1 MDAEF
6 FENDRYRLHGQTIL
20 TSPRYLAASLLRDR
34 FRIAV
39 SAMIMLVIA
48 ISAYVIMPPRYDAK
62 ATLLVLLSSDYTFR
76 PGAGSEQQINAI
88 LDRESFLQSEAEILK
103 SPLLAREVI
112 HEIGLGVLYPRY
124 LEPPSLLARIRSAV
138 NNDVAA
144 FKTAVGLKVIPP
156 APLSPE
162 GEAIEEFDRALSAT
176 PDKEGSTIGVEF
188 RHTNPEVAARAVNDL
203 IKLYLQRRAD
213 LYRDVEATI
222 VDTQASDLHVKLDQ
236 AAQAYAAFKASAGIS
251 DFATQ
256 QQILLRQQGDISMDL
271 KKAGISVAQSHSRLA
286 VLDRQLANTPAEVSL
301 YRDSRHLNYGAA
313 SAEPEQRIQPSRGA
327 GGPNTPAVVRVGRN
341 ELFDKLSYDRSQVTQ
356 ALQAAEARYAADQKD
371 LVAITTSL
379 DDLDA
384 KEVQLQSLQRNQ
396 LLLSDAYDNAVK
408 SLNGRRLLE
417 AVDARKTA
425 NVRVIQPADV
435 PLSETPIRKLV
446 LAAGLA
452 LTLVV
457 AVAVALVSA
466 LLRRGYLTPEA
477 IEHDLGLSVLVS
489 LPTYRTRPRSA
500 FSEGPA
506 SF

>member
-1 MDAEF
+1 M
-6 FENDRYRLHGQTIL
+6 
-20 TSPRYLAASLLRDR
+20 
-34 FRIAV
+34 
-39 SAMIMLVIA
+39 
-48 ISAYVIMPPRYDAK
+48 
-62 ATLLVLLSSDYTFR
+62 
-76 PGAGSEQQINAI
+76 
-88 LDRESFLQSEAEILK
+88 
-103 SPLLAREVI
+103 
-112 HEIGLGVLYPRY
+112 
-124 LEPPSLLARIRSAV
+124 
-138 NNDVAA
+138 
-144 FKTAVGLKVIPP
+144 
-156 APLSPE
+156 
-162 GEAIEEFDRALSAT
+162 
-176 PDKEGSTIGVEF
+176 
-188 RHTNPEVAARAVNDL
+188 
-203 IKLYLQRRAD
+203 
-213 LYRDVEATI
+213 
-222 VDTQASDLHVKLDQ
+222 
-236 AAQAYAAFKASAGIS
+236 
-251 DFATQ
+251 
-256 QQILLRQQGDISMDL
+256 
-271 KKAGISVAQSHSRLA
+271 
-286 VLDRQLANTPAEVSL
+286 
-301 YRDSRHLNYGAA
+301 
-313 SAEPEQRIQPSRGA
+313 
-327 GGPNTPAVVRVGRN
+327 VRVGRN

-356 ALQAAEARYAADQKD
+356 ALQAAQARYAADQKD

-452 LTLVV
+452 LTFVV